1 MKTNNNKTKAY
12 FIGGGIASLSG
23 AVYLIKDGKFQGK
36 DITIF
41 EAKGVVGG
49 SLDAKKNY
57 SGDAYV
63 MTGHRILA
71 KNAFECTYDL
81 LSHIPTINDKNL
93 NVKKEID
100 DFNKKFKTYTKA
112 RLMESGKIIDSHVLG
127 LSWGDKLKL
136 IKVFFRKESSM
147 EGERIDEC
155 FDPSF
160 FDTNFWLE
168 FSTVFAFQPWHSLA
182 EFRRYIYRSFHA
194 LPFPDT
200 MEMAQTTPFSQ
211 HDTIVLPILK
221 WLKERGVNFENE
233 TAITNLGVEINNNK
247 KTVKEIYFVKDKKE
261 EKISV
266 NDNDLVF
273 ATLGSMTTKASFGS
287 MNSAPKLKKERNSVS
302 WNFWENIA
310 KIDSSFGRPKV
321 FDNHAKKSKW
331 ESFTITFK
339 NKNFLNL
346 MEELTGNKTG
356 TSGGTTIRSSNWIIS
371 IVVPHQPHFVDQRE
385 DLNVCWGYCLRPDKK
400 GNFVKKEMSKCSGEE
415 ILSELIGHLGFEDEK
430 KEIIEFAV
438 CIPCILPYITSQF
451 SPRMKGDRPLVVPS
465 GSKNLAFLGQF
476 CEIPDDIVFTVE
488 YSIRSAQTAVYSLLG
503 LKKKVTPIY
512 RGYYYPINIYRVMKT
527 LFR

>member
-1 MKTNNNKTKAY
+1 MKIDTMKSKAY
-12 FIGGGIASLSG
+12 FVGGGIASMAG

-41 EAKGVVGG
+41 EAKGVMGG
-49 SLDAKKNY
+49 SLDAKNNY
-57 SGDAYV
+57 SDDAYV

-81 LSHIPTINDKNL
+81 LSHIPTVNDKNL

-112 RLMESGKIIDSHVLG
+112 RLVDNGKVIDSHSLG
-127 LSWGDKLKL
+127 LSWRDKLRL

-155 FDPSF
+155 FDPLF

-168 FSTVFAFQPWHSLA
+168 FSTVFAFQPWHSLV

-194 LPFPDT
+194 LSFPDT

-211 HDTIVLPILK
+211 HDTIVLPVLK
-221 WLKERGVNFENE
+221 WLKDRGVNFETE
-233 TAITNLGVEINNNK
+233 TIITDLGVEINNNEK
-247 KTVKEIYFVKDKKE
+247 IVKEIYFIKNKKE
-261 EKISV
+261 GKIVV

-273 ATLGSMTTKASFGS
+273 ATLGSMTTNASFGS
-287 MNSAPKLKKERNSVS
+287 MNSSPKLMEERSSIS

-310 KIDSSFGRPKV
+310 KIDPSFGKPKV
-321 FDNHAKKSKW
+321 FDDHAKKSRW

-339 NKNFLNL
+339 NENFLKL
-346 MEELTGNKTG
+346 MEELTGNKAG

-371 IVVPHQPHFVDQRE
+371 IVIPHQPHFVNQRE
-385 DLNVCWGYCLRPDKK
+385 DLSVCWGYCLRPNEK

-415 ILSELIGHLGFEDEK
+415 ILIELIGHLGFNKQKD
-430 KEIIEFAV
+430 EIIKSAV

-451 SPRMKGDRPLVVPS
+451 SPREKGDRPLVIPS

-476 CEIPDDIVFTVE
+476 CEIPEDIVFTVE

-503 LKKKVTPIY
+503 LKKKVVPIY
-512 RGYYYPINIYRVMKT
+512 KGHHYPKNIYRVIKT

>member
-1 MKTNNNKTKAY
+1 MKIDTTKSKAY
-12 FIGGGIASLSG
+12 LVGGGIASLAS
-23 AVYLIKDGKFQGK
+23 AVFLIKDGKFQGK

-41 EAKGVVGG
+41 EAKEVVGG

-57 SGDAYV
+57 SDDAYV

-81 LSHIPTINDKNL
+81 LSRIPTINDKNL

-100 DFNKKFKTYTKA
+100 DFNKKFETYTKA
-112 RLMESGKIIDSHVLG
+112 RLVENGKVIDSHSLG
-127 LSWGDKLKL
+127 LSRRDKLRL

-155 FDPSF
+155 FDSSF

-168 FSTVFAFQPWHSLA
+168 FSTVFAFQPWHSLV

-221 WLKERGVNFENE
+221 WLKDRGVNFETE
-233 TAITNLGVEINNNK
+233 TIITDLGVEINNNEK
-247 KTVKEIYFVKDKKE
+247 IVKEIYFIKNKKE
-261 EKISV
+261 GKIVV
-266 NDNDLVF
+266 NANDLVF
-273 ATLGSMTTKASFGS
+273 ATLGSMTTNASFGS
-287 MNSAPKLKKERNSVS
+287 MNSSPKLMKERSSIS

-310 KIDSSFGRPKV
+310 KIDPSFGKPKV
-321 FDNHAKKSKW
+321 FDDHAKKSRW

-339 NKNFLNL
+339 NENFLKL
-346 MEELTGNKTG
+346 MEELTGNKAG

-371 IVVPHQPHFVDQRE
+371 IVIPHQPHFVNQRE
-385 DLNVCWGYCLRPDKK
+385 DLSVCWGYCLRPNEK

-415 ILSELIGHLGFEDEK
+415 ILIELIGHLGFNKQKD
-430 KEIIEFAV
+430 EIIKSAV

-451 SPRMKGDRPLVVPS
+451 SPRVKGDRPLVIPPE
-465 GSKNLAFLGQF
+465 SKNLAFLGQF

-488 YSIRSAQTAVYSLLG
+488 YSVRSAQSAVYSLLG
-503 LKKKVTPIY
+503 LKKKVVPIY
-512 RGYYYPINIYRVMKT
+512 KGHHYPKNICRVIKT